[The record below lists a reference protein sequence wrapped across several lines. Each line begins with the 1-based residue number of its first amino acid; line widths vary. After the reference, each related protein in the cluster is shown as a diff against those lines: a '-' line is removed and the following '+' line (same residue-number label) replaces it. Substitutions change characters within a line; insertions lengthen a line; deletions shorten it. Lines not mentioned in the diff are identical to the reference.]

1 MRRALLLLLMALA
14 TGCASGGAVPAP
26 FPTPSPR
33 PPSPGLPSS
42 PEPLPLSPVARPAV
56 VGTALALRGAP
67 YRNGGSDPSGFDCSG
82 FVAYVFAQQGLY
94 MPRTVSEQYA
104 QGQPVGPDAVAPGD
118 LVFFS
123 TVAPGA
129 THVGIAISPEQ
140 FVHAPSSS
148 GVVRVESLA
157 ASYWSSRLV
166 GTRRIP

>member
-1 MRRALLLLLMALA
+1 MRCATLLFLMALA
-14 TGCASGGAVPAP
+14 AGCASGGAVPAP
-26 FPTPSPR
+26 FPTPGPR
-33 PPSPGLPSS
+33 PAS
-42 PEPLPLSPVARPAV
+42 PEPSEALEQPVVPIDAPAV
-56 VGTALALRGAP
+56 VGTALSLRGAP

-94 MPRTVSEQYA
+94 VPRTVSEQYA
-104 QGQPVGPDAVAPGD
+104 QGQPVDYDAVAPGD

-123 TVAPGA
+123 TVGPGA
-129 THVGIAISPEQ
+129 SHVGIAISRDQ

-148 GVVRVESLA
+148 GVVRVESLN